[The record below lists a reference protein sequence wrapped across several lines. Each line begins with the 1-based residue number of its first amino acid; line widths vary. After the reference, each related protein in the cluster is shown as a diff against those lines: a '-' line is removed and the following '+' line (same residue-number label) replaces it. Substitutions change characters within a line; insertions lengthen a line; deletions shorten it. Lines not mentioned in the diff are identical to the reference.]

1 MSSYGKEV
9 NKITTN
15 NTNFSKDLK
24 IDWNELW
31 KEAVNKL
38 PKKSN
43 SKSWDKIAP
52 QFDQWMKKD
61 DYPQELLS
69 KIQVESGDTVLDI
82 GCGNGVITIPLAQKA
97 SSVTAM
103 DISRTMIE
111 LLQDNATNHNLSNI
125 KFINEGIE
133 DVKAGEIDYHDVVVA
148 SRSLNGI
155 ADIKPELEK
164 INKIA
169 LKYVYITLWGVD
181 NREFESKMAELLGR
195 ESYHHP
201 DYTIVYNLLH
211 EMGIQANVEFLKSNT
226 RNYYSNID
234 EALDRIKWRIGDL
247 NEEEESLIKEHLQTT
262 LTKNPDG
269 SLSHSRNNSKW
280 VLIWW
285 EKSN

>member
-1 MSSYGKEV
+1 MSLYGKEV

-15 NTNFSKDLK
+15 NTNYSKDR

-38 PKKSN
+38 PKKNN

-69 KIQVESGDTVLDI
+69 KIQVESGNTVLDI

-103 DISRTMIE
+103 DISMNMIE
-111 LLQDNATNHNLSNI
+111 LLQDNAAKHNLSNL
-125 KFINEGIE
+125 KFINKGIE
-133 DVKAGEIDYHDVVVA
+133 DVKAGEIGYHDVVVA

-169 LKYVYITLWGVD
+169 QKYVYITLWGVD
-181 NREFESKMAELLGR
+181 NREFESRMAEILER

-269 SLSHSRNNSKW
+269 SLSYSRNNSKW

>member
-1 MSSYGKEV
+1 MSLYGKEV

-15 NTNFSKDLK
+15 NHNYSKDIK

-38 PKKSN
+38 PKKNN

-103 DISRTMIE
+103 DISMNMIE
-111 LLQDNATNHNLSNI
+111 LLQDNAANYNLSNI
-125 KFINEGIE
+125 KFINKGIE
-133 DVKAGEIDYHDVVVA
+133 DVKAGEIGYHDVVVA

-169 LKYVYITLWGVD
+169 QKYVYITLWGVD
-181 NREFESKMAELLGR
+181 NRKFESKMAELLGR
-195 ESYHHP
+195 ESYNHP
-201 DYTIVYNLLH
+201 NYTIVHNLLH
-211 EMGIQANVEFLKSNT
+211 EIGIQANVEFLKSNT

-247 NEEEESLIKEHLQTT
+247 NEEEESLIKEHLKTT

-269 SLSHSRNNSKW
+269 SLSYSRNNSKW